1 MKTLREEFL
10 ESVHM
15 ARAAAL
21 RNTVRAVRAEIL
33 YHMPDHPHIL
43 QTFVHSDPADRF
55 DAGDLIL
62 KELARIEAE
71 ASLRRLIRPDEIRPD
86 GAGEDPRQRLARLY
100 AGLLRHIERAA
111 ATPDEFTL
119 DFNRIAANRRVPAI
133 QTVPFAGLRRL
144 LLHWQNNLDGPLN
157 RVAVTQ
163 CRPPERP

>member
-43 QTFVHSDPADRF
+43 QTFIHSDPADRF
-55 DAGDLIL
+55 DAGERIL
-62 KELARIEAE
+62 KELAQIEA
-71 ASLRRLIRPDEIRPD
+71 AVSPRRVIRPDE
-86 GAGEDPRQRLARLY
+86 AGEDPRPRLARLY
-100 AGLLRHIERAA
+100 ADLLRHIERAA
-111 ATPDEFTL
+111 ATPDEFVL
-119 DFNRIAANRRVPAI
+119 DFNNVAANRRLCAI
-133 QTVPFAGLRRL
+133 ETVPFAGLRRL

-163 CRPPERP
+163 CRSPERP